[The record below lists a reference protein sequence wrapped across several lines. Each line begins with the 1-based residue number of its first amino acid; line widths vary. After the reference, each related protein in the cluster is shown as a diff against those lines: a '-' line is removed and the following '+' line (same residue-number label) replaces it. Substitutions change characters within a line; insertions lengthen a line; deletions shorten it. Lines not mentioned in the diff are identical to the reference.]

1 MRDRVYCHVSSLD
14 QSEESGPTIG
24 GGVVI
29 CRALGAAASRKCQT
43 AKVCLFLNL
52 FVSVP
57 TVKRS
62 SVMTSFCQSVY
73 EMLTLYCAVCF
84 VTGALRNAIEI
95 GVYLG
100 RFSRYR
106 AEIFCASSS
115 DHAFDR

>member
-1 MRDRVYCHVSSLD
+1 MCERVYCHVSSLD
-14 QSEESGPTIG
+14 QSEESEPTIG
-24 GGVVI
+24 GGAFR
-29 CRALGAAASRKCQT
+29 CRALGAAACRKCQK
-43 AKVCLFLNL
+43 AKVCLFLNS
-52 FVSVP
+52 FASVS